1 MSFSQGA
8 ARNVVPLLGRLV
20 LAAAFIPAGWSKIM
34 ESADFVGEDAEILKD
49 LGIGDPVDAAEARS
63 RAADTPEAVFDQVLA
78 SYQEVE
84 TGSLRDRRPSLPLPP
99 PDENPPAGTRPDE
112 GAGQIDPPRD
122 EVEIPPPPPVEGEWT
137 ARRLHKTTV
146 MLVNSPKWPEAW
158 KPGFVA
164 WFWAG
169 TELVG
174 GSAILIGL
182 LSRLC
187 GFGLALIMALSYY
200 LTSNVAFAELFSL
213 EGPEFAM
220 VFSQIGLFVFAFG
233 IFLTGA
239 GGFSV
244 DRFLFGGGGFDYGG
258 HDDIID
264 LG

>member
-20 LAAAFIPAGWSKIM
+20 LAAAFIPAGWSRIM
-34 ESADFVGEDAEILKD
+34 GDSKDFVGEDAEILED
-49 LGIGDPVDAAEARS
+49 LGIGDPL
-63 RAADTPEAVFDQVLA
+63 AADTPLDQILA

-99 PDENPPAGTRPDE
+99 PDENPPTGTLPDE
-112 GAGQIDPPRD
+112 GAGQIEPPPE
-122 EVEIPPPPPVEGEWT
+122 EVEIPPPSPVEGERT
-137 ARRLHKTTV
+137 ARRLHMTTV

-164 WFWAG
+164 WFWAA

-187 GFGLALIMALSYY
+187 GLGLAAITALSYY
-200 LTSNVAFAELFSL
+200 LASMDAVAEHGIFSL
-213 EGPEFAM
+213 PSPEFAM

>member
-8 ARNVVPLLGRLV
+8 ARNLVPLLGRLV
-20 LAAAFIPAGWSKIM
+20 LAAAFIPAGWSRIM
-34 ESADFVGEDAEILKD
+34 GDSKDFVGEDAEILED
-49 LGIGDPVDAAEARS
+49 LGIGDPL
-63 RAADTPEAVFDQVLA
+63 AADTPLDQILA

-99 PDENPPAGTRPDE
+99 PDENPPTGTRPDE
-112 GAGQIDPPRD
+112 GAGQIDPPPD
-122 EVEIPPPPPVEGEWT
+122 EVEIPPPPPVEVKAKSPKGPGVE
-137 ARRLHKTTV
+137 AKRLHERTV
-146 MLVNSPKWPEAW
+146 MLVRSPKWRKEW

-187 GFGLALIMALSYY
+187 GLGLAAITALSYY
-200 LTSNVAFAELFSL
+200 LTSMGAVAEHGIFSL
-213 EGPEFAM
+213 PSPEFAM

-233 IFLTGA
+233 ILLTGA
-239 GGFSV
+239 GAFSV
-244 DRFLFGGGGFDYGG
+244 DRLFFGGRGFDYGG

-264 LG
+264 LA